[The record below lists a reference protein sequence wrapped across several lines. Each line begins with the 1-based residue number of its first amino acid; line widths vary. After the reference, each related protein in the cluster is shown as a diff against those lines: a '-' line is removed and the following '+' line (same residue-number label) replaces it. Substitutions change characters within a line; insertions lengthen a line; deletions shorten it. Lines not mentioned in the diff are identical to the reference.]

1 MSDLTEWSIE
11 WVIDWLQK
19 EFDSKNNS
27 KLHVNKSLSVNKPR
41 RGKGGELNVQFDV
54 LLQSVYCDPLV
65 FVCG

>member
-41 RGKGGELNVQFDV
+41 RGKGGSWMFNLMFYYN
-54 LLQSVYCDPLV
+54 QSIVIL
-65 FVCG
+65 